1 MASSSFS
8 TALGAGPMLEEDHKE
23 FRPVNTSAD
32 ADTNVIDGQPP
43 LNHGDNDAGEGAVEV
58 KDNKAPTNAKMD
70 TSNTSTDTNAET
82 DVNSV
87 CRISLLLA
95 SGARHSYEIDDKFL
109 AKRNV
114 DVKSPSTESSSG
126 KRDPFSISVYTLKEL
141 ILREWHDVW
150 GAKPASPNSI
160 RLIYFGRLLNDRD
173 SLRQS
178 RFSVDAPNIVHMSV
192 KPADVIADDDEP
204 KVNTKTLARSNT
216 RTESTNCCVIL

>member
-1 MASSSFS
+1 MSAMVSSSFP

-82 DVNSV
+82 DVNS
-87 CRISLLLA
+87 
-95 SGARHSYEIDDKFL
+95 IDDKFL

-114 DVKSPSTESSSG
+114 DAKSPSTESSSG